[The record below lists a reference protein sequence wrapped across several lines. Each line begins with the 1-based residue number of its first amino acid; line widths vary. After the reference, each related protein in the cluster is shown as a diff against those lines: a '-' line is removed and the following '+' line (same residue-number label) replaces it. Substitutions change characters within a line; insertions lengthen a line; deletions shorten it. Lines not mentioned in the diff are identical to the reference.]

1 MHRTSATRDLP
12 WLWAV
17 TLLLGLLPVC
27 SARGQGIA
35 INDTGAPPN
44 PHALLDV
51 DGSTHDRG
59 VLLPRM
65 TTAERTAIAG
75 LGAAD
80 EGLTVY
86 DTTSKSY
93 WFWDGAQWVQL
104 GGGGAGWGLTG
115 NAGTVMGTHFI
126 GTTDANPFEIWT
138 NGQRRVRITTQ
149 GQIET
154 LNTGE
159 SVFIGEG
166 AGLNDDLSGNGN
178 VLIGYHAGIQNTTGS
193 ANTVVG
199 ASAMSTSTTSWYNTA
214 IGHSSLAQNTSGS
227 SNTAVGMSSLY
238 SNTTGYDNTAVGS
251 GALYMNNTG
260 TRIPPLAALH

>member
-1 MHRTSATRDLP
+1 MNACGRMQWTSA
-12 WLWAV
+12 V
-17 TLLLGLLPVC
+17 FLLLGLLPV
-27 SARGQGIA
+27 SSIHGQGIA

-75 LGAAD
+75 LGAAE

-115 NAGTVMGTHFI
+115 NAGTVMGTNYLGNDRCDSARDQDGWSAQ
-126 GTTDANPFEIWT
+126 GTDHHTRTDRDAEH
-138 NGQRRVRITTQ
+138 R
-149 GQIET
+149 
-154 LNTGE
+154 
-159 SVFIGEG
+159 
-166 AGLNDDLSGNGN
+166 
-178 VLIGYHAGIQNTTGS
+178 
-193 ANTVVG
+193 
-199 ASAMSTSTTSWYNTA
+199 
-214 IGHSSLAQNTSGS
+214 
-227 SNTAVGMSSLY
+227 
-238 SNTTGYDNTAVGS
+238 
-251 GALYMNNTG
+251 
-260 TRIPPLAALH
+260 